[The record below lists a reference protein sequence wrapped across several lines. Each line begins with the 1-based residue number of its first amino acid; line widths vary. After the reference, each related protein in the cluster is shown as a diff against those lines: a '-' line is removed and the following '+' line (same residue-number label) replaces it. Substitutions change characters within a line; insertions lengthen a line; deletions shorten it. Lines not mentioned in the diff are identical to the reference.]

1 LFGRNNQHIFRVREK
16 RAPLLVAWVLI
27 VTYYSR
33 LKPFSS
39 QSTLGNP
46 MIQLRTLL
54 IGTAIAATLALT
66 ACSST
71 PMVNTASISA
81 KLSSANEVPANT
93 STGTGML
100 DASFNKDTS
109 ILTWTVSYSGMTGPV
124 SAGHFHG
131 PAMAGANAGVALGFT
146 GSMDSPIKGSAT
158 LTAAQAADLL
168 AGKWYVNLHTAANKG
183 GEIRGQAT
191 VAN

>member
-1 LFGRNNQHIFRVREK
+1 
-16 RAPLLVAWVLI
+16 
-27 VTYYSR
+27 
-33 LKPFSS
+33 
-39 QSTLGNP
+39 

-54 IGTAIAATLALT
+54 ISSVIAATLGLT
-66 ACSST
+66 ACGSA
-71 PMVNTASISA
+71 MMGNTTAISA
-81 KLSSANEVPANT
+81 KLSSANEVPAN
-93 STGTGML
+93 SSAGTGML

-109 ILTWTVSYSGMTGPV
+109 VLTWTVSYSGMTGPV
-124 SAGHFHG
+124 TAGHFHG
-131 PAMAGANAGVALGFT
+131 PAMAGTNAGVVQGFS

>member
-1 LFGRNNQHIFRVREK
+1 
-16 RAPLLVAWVLI
+16 
-27 VTYYSR
+27 
-33 LKPFSS
+33 
-39 QSTLGNP
+39 

-54 IGTAIAATLALT
+54 IASAMAATLGLVACGSATMGRTT
-66 ACSST
+66 A
-71 PMVNTASISA
+71 ISA
-81 KLSSANEVPANT
+81 KLSSANEVPVNSSA
-93 STGTGML
+93 GTGML

-109 ILTWTVSYSGMTGPV
+109 VLTWTVSYSGMTGPV
-124 SAGHFHG
+124 AAGHFHG
-131 PAMAGANAGVALGFT
+131 PAMAGANAGVALGFS

-191 VAN
+191 AGTTGY